1 MFFVPI
7 LSAILFYYAL
17 FYYALF
23 FSFLLFQDDT
33 IVRSFLCPLSF
44 ALFLRPVPLPCL
56 FLLFQDDSIV
66 RSFLSLCP
74 PFVLLLRSFPLLR
87 SPPALCIRQ
96 DWRIGRRLR
105 SSLSSPFSIRSLRR
119 LMKRRSL
126 PLPSLSL
133 CALFAHR
140 CANLLFPFRGE
151 PEGAFFIFHFC
162 RIFAAVFPRLVPFF
176 LFLLLQAN
184 SICRPSLSLCVGIRS
199 RKNTP
204 QIPFPPRKS
213 HYSDF
218 SKPQNLHISK
228 KMRTFAPDFRT
239 TSHPL
244 TLSPTNPLQGLC
256 QRPDTE
262 WIETGKEVS

>member
-1 MFFVPI
+1 MVCLTVCLSYCMIVCLFYAKSAAKILLFLHICKQNPKNMQNLPISAFFCF
-7 LSAILFYYAL
+7 ILFY
-17 FYYALF
+17 
-23 FSFLLFQDDT
+23 
-33 IVRSFLCPLSF
+33 C
-44 ALFLRPVPLPCL
+44 
-56 FLLFQDDSIV
+56 
-66 RSFLSLCP
+66 
-74 PFVLLLRSFPLLR
+74 
-87 SPPALCIRQ
+87 
-96 DWRIGRRLR
+96 G
-105 SSLSSPFSIRSLRR
+105 
-119 LMKRRSL
+119 
-126 PLPSLSL
+126 
-133 CALFAHR
+133 
-140 CANLLFPFRGE
+140 
-151 PEGAFFIFHFC
+151 FIFHFC